1 MAYALAKVR
10 RTTDVFFV
18 WWFEQLKSMLPE
30 RLKLLLVP
38 DVAELILELNGSRLL
53 VRRRDR
59 TAVTRLGVVEIDE
72 ADPEAAK
79 AALRTILQGQHL
91 DRMRISLRLP
101 SERALR
107 KVVDLPAAAEENLR
121 QVLTFE
127 MDRLTPFPADAV
139 HFDVRVLDRDDET
152 RRIRAE
158 LMLLPRALIDPS
170 VATLRRM
177 GLDPEAVTLSRGSDD
192 DTAAVAPWRV
202 PLASDGAGSRRLVS
216 RPALALFVLAGIL
229 VATSVWLAFQ
239 RERELVER
247 LDREVAA
254 ARKDAEEGRILQE
267 EIERL
272 TNEGSF
278 IIDKK
283 RDRPAAIQVLAE
295 LTRSLSDEN
304 WLYRVRFT
312 DQELQIFG
320 YSPNAS
326 ALIGTIESSPLF
338 SNAQFRAP
346 LTRDQRVE
354 AEQFHIAFRVQRESS
369 P

>member
-1 MAYALAKVR
+1 
-10 RTTDVFFV
+10 
-18 WWFEQLKSMLPE
+18 MLPE
-30 RLKLLLVP
+30 RLRLLLAP
-38 DVAELILELNGSRLL
+38 DVAELILELSGSRLL

-59 TAVTRLGVVEIDE
+59 TAVTRLGAVEIDE

-79 AALRTILQGQHL
+79 AALRSVLQGQQL

-101 SERALR
+101 MERALR

-152 RRIRAE
+152 KRIRAE
-158 LMLLPRALIDPS
+158 LIVLPRAVVDPG
-170 VATLRRM
+170 VATLRRI
-177 GLDPEAVTLSRGSDD
+177 GLEPEAVVLAGGSDD
-192 DTAAVAPWRV
+192 GASPPFRRV
-202 PLASDGAGSRRLVS
+202 PLASEGTGSRRLFS
-216 RPALALFVLAGIL
+216 RPALALLVLAAVL

-239 RERELVER
+239 RERDLVER

-272 TNEGSF
+272 TSEGSF

-304 WLYRVRFT
+304 WLYRMRFT

-326 ALIGTIESSPLF
+326 ALIGTIENSPLF

-354 AEQFHIAFRVQRESS
+354 AEQFHIAFSVRRESN

>member
-1 MAYALAKVR
+1 VAYALGKVR
-10 RTTDVFFV
+10 RTTDAFFV
-18 WWFEQLKSMLPE
+18 WWFDQLKSMLPE

-38 DVAELILELNGSRLL
+38 DVAELILELSGSRLL

-59 TAVTRLGVVEIDE
+59 TAVTRLGAVEINE

-79 AALRTILQGQHL
+79 GALRTLLQGQHL

-139 HFDVRVLDRDDET
+139 HFDVRVLDHDDET
-152 RRIRAE
+152 KRLRAE
-158 LMLLPRALIDPS
+158 LMILPRSVVDPS
-170 VATLRRM
+170 VATLRRL
-177 GLDPEAVTLSRGSDD
+177 GLDPEAVALSRGSDD
-192 DTAAVAPWRV
+192 DAALAPWRV
-202 PLASDGAGSRRLVS
+202 PLASDGPGTRRLVS
-216 RPALALFVLAGIL
+216 RPALALFVLAAVL
-229 VATSVWLAFQ
+229 VAASVWLAFQ
-239 RERELVER
+239 RERDLVER

-254 ARKDAEEGRILQE
+254 ARKDAEEGRVLQE

-272 TNEGSF
+272 TSEGTF
-278 IIDKK
+278 IVDKK
-283 RDRPAAIQVLAE
+283 RDRPAAIQVLAA
-295 LTRSLSDEN
+295 LTRSLSDDN
-304 WLYRVRFT
+304 WLYRMRFT

-326 ALIGTIESSPLF
+326 ALIGTIENSPLF

-354 AEQFHIAFRVQRESS
+354 AEQFHIAFRVQRENN